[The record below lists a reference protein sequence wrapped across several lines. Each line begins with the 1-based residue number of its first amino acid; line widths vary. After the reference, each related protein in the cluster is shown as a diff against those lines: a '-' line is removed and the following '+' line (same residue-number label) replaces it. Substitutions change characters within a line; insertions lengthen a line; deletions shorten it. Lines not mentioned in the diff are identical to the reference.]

1 MIHTIFHFSLASFY
15 AGMYAMVSLSVSRFV
30 RNKLV
35 PIVSGCIIRTEMR
48 FHSMG
53 LGLSVFIYGFGARS
67 GGVGGGGI
75 DDVQKGLF
83 HPDSNTM
90 NICTNMTKT

>member
-35 PIVSGCIIRTEMR
+35 PIVSGFIIRTEMR
-48 FHSMG
+48 FYSMG
-53 LGLSVFIYGFGARS
+53 LVFSVFIYGFRAASGFVAGA
-67 GGVGGGGI
+67 GI
-75 DDVQKGLF
+75 DEVQKGLV
-83 HPDSNTM
+83 HSDINTM
-90 NICTNMTKT
+90 NIYTHMTKT